1 MGLKMDR
8 LIRAAINTCKGI
20 LFVTR
25 TETAFQQELLLLL
38 LAVLGA
44 LFATEDVW
52 KRALL
57 VGSVLFTMVV
67 ELLNTSLEKL
77 ADRITLNYD
86 PQIEQIK
93 NMGSAAV
100 GLSLLGI
107 LCSWLLVFNEWVK

>member
-1 MGLKMDR
+1 MDR
-8 LIRAAINTCKGI
+8 LIRAAVNTYEGLLYVI
-20 LFVTR
+20 R
-25 TETAFQQELLLLL
+25 TETSFQQELVLLL
-38 LAVLGA
+38 LAVLGT
-44 LFATEDVW
+44 LFATEDPW
-52 KRALL
+52 KRAFL

-86 PQIEQIK
+86 PQIEKVK

-107 LCSWLLVFNEWVK
+107 LASWLLVLGEWLR

>member
-1 MGLKMDR
+1 MGR
-8 LIRAAINTCKGI
+8 LIRAVINTYAGL

-25 TETAFQQELLLLL
+25 TETAFREELVLLL

-44 LFATEDVW
+44 LFATEDPW
-52 KRALL
+52 KRIFL
-57 VGSVLFTMVV
+57 VGSVLFTMIV
-67 ELLNTSLEKL
+67 ELLNTSLERL

-86 PQIEQIK
+86 PQIEKIK

-107 LCSWLLVFNEWVK
+107 LCSWLLVLSEWLK

>member
-1 MGLKMDR
+1 MDR
-8 LIRAAINTCKGI
+8 LVRAAINTYNG
-20 LFVTR
+20 LRFVTR

-44 LFATEDVW
+44 LFATADPW

-86 PQIEQIK
+86 PQIEKIK

-107 LCSWLLVFNEWVK
+107 LCSWLLVLNEWAK

>member
-1 MGLKMDR
+1 MDR
-8 LIRAAINTCKGI
+8 LIRAAINTYEG
-20 LFVTR
+20 LLYVTR
-25 TETAFQQELLLLL
+25 TEASFQQELVLLL

-44 LFATEDVW
+44 LFATEDPW
-52 KRALL
+52 KRTFL

-86 PQIEQIK
+86 PQIEKVK

-107 LCSWLLVFNEWVK
+107 LGSWLLVLGEWLR

>member
-1 MGLKMDR
+1 MDR
-8 LIRAAINTCKGI
+8 LIRAAINTYKG
-20 LFVTR
+20 LLLVTR
-25 TETAFQQELLLLL
+25 TETAFRQELLLLL

-44 LFATEDVW
+44 LFATEHPW
-52 KRALL
+52 TRIFL

-67 ELLNTSLEKL
+67 ELLNTSLERL

-86 PQIEQIK
+86 PHIEKIK

-107 LCSWLLVFNEWVK
+107 LFSWCLVLGEWMK

>member
-1 MGLKMDR
+1 MNR
-8 LIRAAINTCKGI
+8 LIRAAMNTYRG
-20 LFVTR
+20 LRFVAR
-25 TETAFQQELLLLL
+25 TEAAFRQELLLLL

-44 LFATEDVW
+44 FFATEDPW
-52 KRALL
+52 KRTIL

-77 ADRITLNYD
+77 ADLITLNYD
-86 PQIEQIK
+86 PQIEKIK

-107 LCSWLLVFNEWVK
+107 LYSWLLVLSEWVR

>member
-1 MGLKMDR
+1 MLFR
-8 LIRAAINTCKGI
+8 STINTCRG
-20 LFVTR
+20 LVFVTR
-25 TETAFQQELLLLL
+25 SEAAFRQELLLLL

-44 LFATEDVW
+44 LFATADPW
-52 KRALL
+52 KRAIL

-77 ADRITLNYD
+77 ADLITLNYD
-86 PQIEQIK
+86 PQIEKIK

-107 LCSWLLVFNEWVK
+107 LYSWLLVLSDWVK

>member
-1 MGLKMDR
+1 MDR
-8 LIRAAINTCKGI
+8 LIRAAINTYDG
-20 LFVTR
+20 LRYVAR
-25 TETAFQQELLLLL
+25 TETAFRQELLLLL

-44 LFATEDVW
+44 LFATERPGTRIV
-52 KRALL
+52 L

-86 PQIEQIK
+86 PQIEKVK

-107 LCSWLLVFNEWVK
+107 LYSWLLVLSEWVK

>member
-1 MGLKMDR
+1 MRSQEMDR
-8 LIRAAINTCKGI
+8 LIRATINTYRG
-20 LFVTR
+20 LLYVTR
-25 TETAFQQELLLLL
+25 SETAFRQELLLLL

-44 LFATEDVW
+44 LFATDDPW
-52 KRALL
+52 KRTFL

-77 ADRITLNYD
+77 ADRITLDHD
-86 PQIEQIK
+86 PQIAKVK

-107 LCSWLLVFNEWVK
+107 LCSWLLVLTEW

>member
-1 MGLKMDR
+1 MDR
-8 LIRAAINTCKGI
+8 LIRAAMNTCKGL
-20 LFVTR
+20 LFVAR
-25 TETAFQQELLLLL
+25 TETAFRQELLLLL
-38 LAVLGA
+38 VAVLGA
-44 LFATEDVW
+44 LFATEHPW

-57 VGSVLFTMVV
+57 VGSVLFTMIV

-86 PQIEQIK
+86 PQIEKIK

-107 LCSWLLVFNEWVK
+107 FCSWLLVLSEWVK

>member
-1 MGLKMDR
+1 MDH
-8 LIRAAINTCKGI
+8 LFRAGINTYKGL
-20 LFVTR
+20 LFIAR

-38 LAVLGA
+38 VAVLGA
-44 LFATEDVW
+44 VFATEDPW
-52 KRALL
+52 KRILL

-86 PQIEQIK
+86 PQIEKIK

-107 LCSWLLVFNEWVK
+107 LGSWLLVLSEWMK